1 MADIFGTNAA
11 DALNGTTG
19 DDRIY
24 GLDGNDNLK
33 GGTGNDE
40 LFGGAGDDS
49 LHGDAGADTMQG
61 GAGDD
66 TYYVDHIGDI
76 VSEQTVDGVD
86 DGGTDR
92 VYTTVSYTL
101 GAFLERATL
110 LGAVVGDLTGNNLAN
125 TLTSNDAANTLS
137 GGGGSDTL
145 NAAGGT
151 DRLIGGAGKD
161 TLTGGA
167 GSDTF
172 VFGPADATSTD
183 KVTDFAAEDFVGI
196 LAGDY
201 GLALGSGLI
210 DNGSGTLVLDPGYF
224 ATITGSTNVQGTA
237 SGHGQFLFNSTTR
250 TLLWDADGAGS
261 GSAGVA
267 LATFNADAV
276 LSAASFAVMGAV
288 PLVGDISIS
297 DVTIS
302 EGDAGTQTVIF
313 TVSRT
318 GTAAFAVD
326 FSTADGTATAGSDYL
341 AKSGTLDFAAGQAS
355 QTVSVTINGDST
367 FEANETF
374 FVNLTNATNGG
385 TIFDGQGLGTITNND
400 AAPPVGD
407 ISISDVTI
415 SEGDAGTQTV
425 IFTVS
430 RTGTAAFAV
439 DFSTA
444 DGTATAGSDYL
455 AKSGT
460 LNFAAGQAS
469 QTVSVTIN
477 GDSTF
482 EANETFFVNLSNAT
496 NGGSIF
502 DGQGIGTITNN
513 DAASPVGNIS
523 ISDVT
528 ISEGDAGTQTVIFTV
543 SRTGTAA
550 FAVDFSTANGTATAG
565 SDYLAKSGTLNFAAG
580 QASQTVSVTIN
591 GDSTF
596 EANETFF
603 VNLTNATN
611 GGTIFDGQG
620 IGTITNNDPA
630 PLIGDIIGTA
640 AAEDLTGDSRS
651 NRIFGFD
658 GKDRLYAMAGTDLLY
673 AGTGND
679 LLDGGTGADNMFGG
693 SGDDVYRVD
702 NIGDVVSE
710 ESAGP
715 GFDDGGSD
723 TVESSITYSLRA
735 FLEKLTLTGTAAINA
750 IGNSLANTIKGNDAA
765 NVLSGMLGADDLRGN
780 GGEDTLV
787 GGAGKDTLA
796 GGTGADTF
804 VLGGADA
811 TSTDKIVDFDVG
823 VDRIRFFAKDY
834 GLVEGQGL
842 IGGTLDPSYFARVSG
857 TQNQGTVSGHGQF
870 LYNTTTSS
878 LMWDSDGAATVASG
892 IPLATF
898 SLVNNEPV
906 NLTAANL
913 VVTTGLPT
921 VSVVNPTP
929 DPQTEGNQA
938 YFVLSLSAPAS
949 QDVYLHYATADG
961 TATSGNDF
969 VGTSD
974 SIAFI
979 PAGSI
984 STVVGIS
991 LLQDSVAERTSESFS
1006 LQLISAM
1013 LADGTSLGVGSTP
1026 AISYIADKPP
1036 QVVNIIDT
1044 RSIGSVDPSGLAYV
1058 PGLGLF
1064 LSDSEV
1070 DETPFSRAN
1079 NLFQLQT
1086 DGTDAF
1092 QFSLFSFTHEP
1103 TGLAFDSMTNRL
1115 YVTDDDQRKFFWVD
1129 PSNPTV
1135 KLGEFNTPMVADDP
1149 EDIAINPNNGHL
1161 FIVNGLSHSIVE
1173 IDANTGL
1180 QVGTTIN
1187 LPSPITDP
1195 EALVYDAQNDVFY
1208 VGGGFSSSI
1217 WCVDRSGNIL
1227 DTIRVLDGFPNPLTD
1242 NRVRVKDM
1250 EFAPTSDPYDDPS
1263 LQSLYVADFGNS
1275 HETAAHS
1282 DDGRLF
1288 EIDLGSGAPLV
1299 HDFLV

>member
-1 MADIFGTNAA
+1 VADIFGTNAA
-11 DALNGTTG
+11 DTLKGTIG

-24 GLDGNDNLK
+24 GLDDNDNLK

-40 LFGGAGDDS
+40 LFGGAGNDS
-49 LHGDAGADTMQG
+49 LHGEAGADTTYG

-66 TYYVDHIGDI
+66 TYYVDNIGDI
-76 VSEQTVDGVD
+76 VSEQTVAGVD

-110 LGAVVGDLTGNNLAN
+110 IGTVAGDLTGNDQAN
-125 TLTSNDAANTLS
+125 TLTGNDAANALS

-183 KVTDFAAEDFVGI
+183 KVTDFAAEDFVGV
-196 LAGDY
+196 LASDY

-210 DNGSGTLVLDPGYF
+210 DNGSGTLILDPSYF

-237 SGHGQFLFNSTTR
+237 LGHGQFLFNSTTR

-276 LSAASFAVMGAV
+276 LSAASFAVMGAAS
-288 PLVGDISIS
+288 PVGNISIS

-302 EGDAGTQTVIF
+302 EGDAGTQTATF

-355 QTVSVTINGDST
+355 QTVSVTINGDTT
-367 FEANETF
+367 FESNETF

-385 TIFDGQGLGTITNND
+385 TIFDGQGIGTITNND
-400 AAPPVGD
+400 AAPPVGN

-415 SEGDAGTQTV
+415 SEGDAGTQTAT
-425 IFTVS
+425 FTVS

-460 LNFAAGQAS
+460 LDFAAGQAS

-477 GDSTF
+477 GDTTF
-482 EANETFFVNLSNAT
+482 ES
-496 NGGSIF
+496 
-502 DGQGIGTITNN
+502 
-513 DAASPVGNIS
+513 
-523 ISDVT
+523 
-528 ISEGDAGTQTVIFTV
+528 
-543 SRTGTAA
+543 
-550 FAVDFSTANGTATAG
+550 
-565 SDYLAKSGTLNFAAG
+565 
-580 QASQTVSVTIN
+580 
-591 GDSTF
+591 
-596 EANETFF
+596 NETFF

-620 IGTITNNDPA
+620 IGTITNNDAA
-630 PLIGDIIGTA
+630 PLVGDIIGTA
-640 AAEDLTGDSRS
+640 AGEDLTGNSGS

-723 TVESSITYSLRA
+723 SVESSITYSLRA
-735 FLEKLTLTGTAAINA
+735 FLEKLTLTGIAAING
-750 IGNSLANTIKGNDAA
+750 IGNSLANTIRGNDTA

-780 GGEDTLV
+780 GGDDTLV

-842 IGGTLDPSYFARVSG
+842 IGGALDPSYFAQVSG

-878 LMWDSDGAATVASG
+878 LMWDADGAAMGAAGVA
-892 IPLATF
+892 LATF
-898 SLVNNEPV
+898 SLVNNLPV
-906 NLTAANL
+906 DLTAANL
-913 VVTTGLPT
+913 VVTTDLPT

-938 YFVLSLSAPAS
+938 YFVLSLSAPTS

-991 LLQDSVAERTSESFS
+991 LLPDSVAERTSESFS

-1026 AISYIADKPP
+1026 AIGYIDDEPP

-1070 DETPFSRAN
+1070 DETPFSRPN

-1092 QFSLFSFTHEP
+1092 QFNLLSFTHEP
-1103 TGLAFDSMTNRL
+1103 TGLTFDSMTNRL
-1115 YVTDDDQRKFFWVD
+1115 YMTDDDQFKFFWVD

-1135 KLGEFNTPMVADDP
+1135 KLGEFNTPIAADDP
-1149 EDIAINPNNGHL
+1149 EDIAIDPKTGNL

-1173 IDANTGL
+1173 VDPNTGL

-1187 LPSPITDP
+1187 LPSTITDP

-1208 VGGGFSSSI
+1208 VGGGFSSNI

-1227 DTIRVLDGFPNPLTD
+1227 DTIYILDGFPNPVTG
-1242 NRVRVKDM
+1242 NRVHVKDM

-1263 LQSLYVADFGNS
+1263 LQSLYVVDSGNT
-1275 HETAAHS
+1275 HETAALS

-1288 EIDLGSGAPLV
+1288 EVDLGNQAPLD
-1299 HDFLV
+1299 DFLV